1 MTIPP
6 DDARRLSRELPQYDG
21 LRLRLWL
28 SPLSPSPQG
37 SGISGRR
44 PSDRRTEPTA
54 LVPLARLTV
63 FGIAFSTA
71 VLLFALAG
79 RYGYDGDKLYSIMAG
94 RHLDWGYADQP
105 PGVPVL
111 ALLVNTIAPGVLRV
125 LRLPAILATATG
137 IVLAALLAREFGADR
152 RTQWLIAAAYALA
165 FGTLGRLLTTMAFDV
180 PLWTLL
186 SWLLVRWVRTHR
198 DGATR
203 DRLLLAAGVVVAVAT
218 QAKFQIIVF
227 CVALLMAVLMCE
239 PRTLLVR
246 PLLWTGVGLAALSAV
261 PTLIWQHR
269 HDWPQWQMAEAIA
282 AEVSQL
288 DGAAGNLAL
297 MFLGLGLGPVLGLVL
312 GLYGL
317 ARLLAER
324 ELHAYRFL
332 AVAALLV
339 TGFVVLSGGRA
350 YYIYGVFPALWAA
363 GAVGF
368 QRRRLARPAAD
379 RRRAGRRVYPVVVA
393 SALWPLVDLPLQ
405 SQESYAGK
413 PLHRFD
419 KRSEVGWPELADQV
433 GEVYHRLPSNLRDRT
448 VVMSDDYWVASALAY
463 FGPARGLPPVHS
475 GSRGYWFF
483 GAPDADRTTLIYVG
497 DPEPVVRAHFGVVRQ
512 VTTVDNGLG
521 IDTDYQGRPI
531 SLISRQKR
539 PWPQIWPHLR
549 RLNLLD

>member
-1 MTIPP
+1 M
-6 DDARRLSRELPQYDG
+6 L
-21 LRLRLWL
+21 
-28 SPLSPSPQG
+28 
-37 SGISGRR
+37 
-44 PSDRRTEPTA
+44 
-54 LVPLARLTV
+54 
-63 FGIAFSTA
+63 GIAVATA

-79 RYGYDGDKLYSIMAG
+79 RYGYDGDELYFIMAG

-111 ALLVNTIAPGVLRV
+111 ALLADTLAPGALRL

-152 RTQWLIAAAYALA
+152 RAQWLTAAAYALA
-165 FGTLGRLLTTMAFDV
+165 FGALGRLLTTMVFDV
-180 PLWTLL
+180 LLWTLL

-198 DGATR
+198 DGVTR
-203 DRLLLAAGVVVAVAT
+203 DRLLLAAGAVVAVAT
-218 QAKFQIIVF
+218 QAKFQIVVF
-227 CVALLMAVLMCE
+227 CLALLVAVLMCG
-239 PRTLLVR
+239 PRALLAR
-246 PLLWTGVGLAALSAV
+246 PLLWAGAGLAALSAV

-269 HDWPQWQMAEAIA
+269 HNWPQWEMAEAIA

-288 DGAAGNLAL
+288 DGATANLAL
-297 MFLGLGLGPVLGLVL
+297 MLLGLGPGLGLVL

-317 ARLLAER
+317 ARLLARR
-324 ELHAYRFL
+324 ELGAYRFL

-368 QRRRLARPAAD
+368 QRRRLARPAAE
-379 RRRAGRRVYPVVVA
+379 RRRVGRRVYPVIVA

-405 SQESYAGK
+405 PQESYAGK
-413 PLHRFD
+413 PPHRFD
-419 KRSEVGWPELADQV
+419 KRSEIGWPELADQV
-433 GEVYHRLPSNLRDRT
+433 GEVYHRLPSDLRDRT

-497 DPEPVVRAHFGVVRQ
+497 DPEPAVRAHFSVVRQ
-512 VTTVDNGLG
+512 VAAVDNGLG

-531 SLISRQKR
+531 SLISHQKK
-539 PWPQIWPHLR
+539 PWTKIWPDLQ